1 VNKDSRRALDLLEW
15 SLSGAPVAA
24 PGAPAGAPARR
35 LKLPPPSVC
44 AKVLAAAARSPD
56 AEIVLRASGLAEA
69 LALQDVAVEP
79 AVVAGL
85 AEGLARVGA
94 ADRALPLIDSWL
106 ARNLEVLG
114 DDDAAEG
121 APLALLTRALAS
133 AASSGDADAALQ
145 VLARMARCGLAP
157 PLPAL
162 TPLVQLFARAGDF
175 ATARAVVAWML
186 RSGLTPSSHTYTA
199 LFAAPAAD
207 PPPSAR
213 PAALAAAE
221 EAWAE
226 MRAGGCAPTA
236 HALAAYA
243 RLCGHLGG
251 LAAARA
257 AWADADAAG
266 AELDLVAFGALADA
280 AARCGDAAGAEEAV
294 AAASARG
301 LTPDVRMRSAQLRAL
316 ARAPGGAAA
325 ARGVWASMA
334 ADGLQPN
341 GRCFSGYL
349 EVLLAGDDAAGADA
363 LLAEAGRVAAAPGAP
378 AGGEAVDVPRM
389 YESAIT
395 AAAAAGDL
403 ERARALAAAMRARGV
418 PHTQGTAAA
427 LFAAQAAAR
436 GAAARWLLSPPGEG
450 RAGHDEPL
458 PGVSGAAVDGGLLGL
473 GGAAAAAAAA
483 AALARPGGVPRG
495 EALALLGGL
504 AVQGRAEAA
513 ARLLADLEARGAGP
527 GPWAPRLLLHAALN
541 APADERLDLVL
552 RALASGR
559 RAGTAWDRR
568 ARRAAIEALRA
579 APDAAELLAVEADDG
594 AAPAPAELEAKL
606 RKLMSSRDDT

>member
-1 VNKDSRRALDLLEW
+1 
-15 SLSGAPVAA
+15 
-24 PGAPAGAPARR
+24 
-35 LKLPPPSVC
+35 VC

-56 AEIVLRASGLAEA
+56 AELILRAAGLAEA

-79 AVVAGL
+79 AAVAGL

-106 ARNLEVLG
+106 ARNLEALE
-114 DDDAAEG
+114 DDAAAEG
-121 APLALLTRALAS
+121 APLALLTRALVS

-175 ATARAVVAWML
+175 ATARAVVAWMR
-186 RSGLTPSSHTYTA
+186 RSGLAPSSHTYTA

-207 PPPSAR
+207 PSPSAR

-226 MRAGGCAPTA
+226 MRAGGVAPTA
-236 HALAAYA
+236 HALAAYSH
-243 RLCGHLGG
+243 LCGHLDG

-280 AARCGDAAGAEEAV
+280 AARCGDAAAAEEAV
-294 AAASARG
+294 AAARARG
-301 LTPDVRMRSAQLRAL
+301 LTPDVRMRSAQLHAL

-349 EVLLAGDDAAGADA
+349 EVLLAGDDAGADT
-363 LLAEAGRVAAAPGAP
+363 LLAEAGRAAATPSAP
-378 AGGEAVDVPRM
+378 AGGEAVDVPRL
-389 YESAIT
+389 YESAIAT
-395 AAAAAGDL
+395 AAAAGDL
-403 ERARALAAAMRARGV
+403 ERARALAAAMRAGGV
-418 PHTQGTAAA
+418 RHTQGTAAV
-427 LFAAQAAAR
+427 LLAAQAAAR
-436 GAAARWLLSPPGEG
+436 GAIARWLLPPPGEG

-458 PGVSGAAVDGGLLGL
+458 LGVSNAAVDGGLLGL
-473 GGAAAAAAAA
+473 GGGASAAAA

-513 ARLLADLEARGAGP
+513 ARLLADLETRGAGP

-568 ARRAAIEALRA
+568 ARHAAVEALRV

-594 AAPAPAELEAKL
+594 AAPAPAALEAKL
-606 RKLMSSRDDT
+606 RKLMSSRDDS